1 MKKTVAE
8 LGYRPEIAPS
18 PIEQLERRIGQEAQ
32 GAIPDPVSKAVV
44 EAAEADKLV
53 FVDFY
58 AEWCGACK
66 VLDRT
71 TFKDPA
77 VIKTLGGFVFLKVD
91 ADKYPDTLRYFDIV
105 GMPTLI
111 VLNTAGHEIYRQ
123 VGLISAD
130 KLKQELQSV
139 RSKEAKKQPTD
150 S

>member
-18 PIEQLERRIGQEAQ
+18 PIRQLERRIGQEAQ

-77 VIKTLGGFVFLKVD
+77 VIKTLGDFVFLKVD

-139 RSKEAKKQPTD
+139 RSKEAEKQPTD

>member
-1 MKKTVAE
+1 MKKAVIE

-18 PIEQLERRIGQEAQ
+18 RIEQLERRTDPEVRGP
-32 GAIPDPVSKAVV
+32 IPDPISKAVV
-44 EAAEADKLV
+44 EAGDVGKLV

-66 VLDRT
+66 LLDQT

-77 VIKTLGGFVFLKVD
+77 VIKTLDGFVFVKVD
-91 ADKYPDTLRYFDIV
+91 ADKYPDTLRYFDVV

-130 KLKQELQSV
+130 KLKQELLSV
-139 RSKEAKKQPTD
+139 RSIEAQQKPTY
-150 S
+150 